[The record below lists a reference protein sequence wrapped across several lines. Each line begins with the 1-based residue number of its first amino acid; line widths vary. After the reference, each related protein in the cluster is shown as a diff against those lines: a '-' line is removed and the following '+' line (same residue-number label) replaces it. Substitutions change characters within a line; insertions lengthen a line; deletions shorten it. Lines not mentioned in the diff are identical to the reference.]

1 MEQLSVPSCGTP
13 PRNGLMSWLVTP
25 RSFTK
30 PCLMSATEPS
40 VRGAPSSA
48 GSSVVELS
56 RRHGDYAMVGLA
68 CALDMSGDRIT
79 SAALSFFGVAPVPVR
94 VAEAE
99 AVLVGQ
105 TPTEDVFAQAS
116 EVVSNTLDPTGDV
129 HATADYRKH
138 IAGVLTRKGLAEASS
153 RIGVAA

>member
-1 MEQLSVPSCGTP
+1 
-13 PRNGLMSWLVTP
+13 MSWLVTP